1 MLVAVCKVKNIL
13 AGSLQRGT
21 PPRSSS
27 FAAVDDPFMLET
39 LSALPADA
47 QNLESCLF
55 FGLLL
60 AVTCLCVG
68 LWQTV

>member
-1 MLVAVCKVKNIL
+1 M

-55 FGLLL
+55 FEVPLIIAMCQVDLNFGY
-60 AVTCLCVG
+60 T
-68 LWQTV
+68 